1 MKEKKKAVLF
11 DLDGTLWDSTASVIL
26 AWNEVLEGFED
37 THAISQEEMK
47 SVMGFSMDQICDTL
61 FPYLEKER
69 REMIM
74 KRCEDHENEYVRE
87 HGGILFDNVKKVLQT
102 LHENYFVGIV
112 SNCQSGYIEAFLE
125 HYDLKQFVD
134 ATRAFGD
141 FHKEKA
147 ENIKDVITENGIEK
161 AIYVGDIYNDY
172 LSAQGA
178 NVPFVLARYGFAP
191 FEYDTGIDSVEEII
205 QIASHML

>member
-87 HGGILFDNVKKVLQT
+87 HGGILFDNVKKVLQA

>member
-61 FPYLEKER
+61 FPYLEKGR
-69 REMIM
+69 RKMIM

-87 HGGILFDNVKKVLQT
+87 HGGILFDNVKEVLQA